1 MSTQST
7 GLRTAGK
14 TKLLL
19 ATVMAAGAAFA
30 FSSTSAKASIIF
42 QDNFPGSSTS
52 PLAGTT
58 PATTTGGAKW
68 TEIAG
73 STTSFNADGSISN
86 NSTTTA
92 VQGGDYLSYS
102 VTSGYVYT
110 LSATLNPSFQGTS
123 GLGYVGIEFGNAIP
137 LLQNGP
143 AFLMH
148 YGTSTTGSLQA
159 FASKKNAVKLS
170 SATVTSNETAQI
182 VLDTTSTLWTASFI
196 YDGVTLG
203 TYNYTTNP
211 GGNSLDVAI
220 VGKSEDFTGNV
231 GSFELTQT
239 AVPEPASIGLF
250 GLGAVGLL
258 LARRKRA

>member
-1 MSTQST
+1 MMLIQAT

-19 ATVMAAGAAFA
+19 AAVMAAGAAFA

-86 NSTTTA
+86 STTTP

-137 LLQNGP
+137 TLQNGP

-148 YGTSTTGSLQA
+148 YGTSTTGNLQA
-159 FASKKNAVKLS
+159 FASKGNAVNLS

-220 VGKSEDFTGNV
+220 VGKSKDFTGNV